1 MKSDGNLFHWYYQ
14 FTSATLI
21 VEIFSKSSE
30 HAQEIIAKKKAQL
43 DKDAQQYPLGLRKQY
58 EQQLR
63 FFEDDVPVIEFLNV
77 AASITP
83 VPDPSKPHLM
93 VVATLV
99 HPWSRGT
106 IVRLPCLIQWIDSQA
121 LL

>member
-1 MKSDGNLFHWYYQ
+1 MRTMISNLDYEWIVLTNLFA
-14 FTSATLI
+14 FAPLRS
-21 VEIFSKSSE
+21 FSE

-106 IVRLPCLIQWIDSQA
+106 IVRLPCLIQ
-121 LL
+121 